1 MEVVVGR
8 QQFEVVPETQLRQKR
23 IDRSDLDSSAATFV
37 AQGRGLDVILTI
49 RHDQRQ
55 RRETIQDLIARLR
68 ASKPLKNF
76 LQYEPGGVDGFPCAE
91 RRDESTHLRQVPR
104 GIPPQSQRPDAR
116 VDEQFHP
123 RERSAL

>member
-55 RRETIQDLIARLR
+55 RRETVQDLIARLR
-68 ASKPLKNF
+68 ASKPLQDF
-76 LQYEPGGVDGFPCAE
+76 LQYEPGGVDGFPSPQ
-91 RRDESTHLRQVPR
+91 RSDESTHLRQVPR
-104 GIPPQSQRPDAR
+104 GIPP
-116 VDEQFHP
+116 
-123 RERSAL
+123 